1 MQLYG
6 YIFLPASCLPNVPN
20 MYPKSCV
27 YAQSV
32 LCLTLY
38 RAIWTIPC
46 LRIARNWMKA
56 QRKESLCHQLDVSIE
71 LANVADIRRQASA
84 STDVQ
89 IGIYTHQTMLKI

>member
-1 MQLYG
+1 
-6 YIFLPASCLPNVPN
+6 
-20 MYPKSCV
+20 
-27 YAQSV
+27 
-32 LCLTLY
+32 
-38 RAIWTIPC
+38 
-46 LRIARNWMKA
+46 MKA